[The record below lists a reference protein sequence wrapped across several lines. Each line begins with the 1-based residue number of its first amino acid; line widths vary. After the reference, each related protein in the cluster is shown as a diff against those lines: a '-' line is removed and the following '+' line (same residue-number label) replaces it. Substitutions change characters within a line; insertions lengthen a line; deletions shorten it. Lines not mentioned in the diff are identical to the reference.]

1 MDITFSVENQIIN
14 RTDNNAVVS
23 GSKNFLRAVF
33 TLSPT
38 WRTGHTITPVFRVG
52 DKPYTPEMKNGRFL
66 DDENSCIVPP
76 EVLAS
81 AGVFFVS
88 IFDETDNVRI
98 TANES
103 PVRVIQSGYNTA
115 EPSLTPTP
123 TVYDEILRSLGD
135 IRNKI
140 VPPDWRQNDSEK
152 PDYIKNRP
160 FYKEQTAVDYVT
172 LYAIN
177 MDADLQMGFYGKRIG
192 LSVGQTYSVDIV
204 SDTGETTTV
213 DCECVNGAEGFEMPN
228 AVIPILVHDSDVVIY
243 DGVSIGANGSPVVAD
258 NAVYVLGY
266 NIASATV
273 HGLKSIDEVIHKIP
287 NAFLDVDNTF
297 DANSQ
302 KPQSGKAVKQILDD
316 TINNVLN
323 TPIETDRIADAA
335 VISDKISDGA
345 VGTTKIQQNAVTN
358 EKIADASVSHSKLQE
373 GIVRGKNLEKPIS
386 LESIDISTAT
396 EVISPRTTASEDA
409 AHPNKRTYFTKMVL
423 FGELVP
429 TEKSEQT
436 LTLFYDRPSNV
447 ILNVP
452 VEFSG
457 EYKTEFYFC
466 IELGMNR
473 MLKAECT
480 VVEKNSEMAYE
491 SKYYTTGWILSDMR
505 YGYLD
510 NMKLKFGDSA
520 TQKFEPGTNIQVY
533 GVTSK

>member
-1 MDITFSVENQIIN
+1 MKITQLPEATAVTDSDIAVIVQDGETRQIP
-14 RTDNNAVVS
+14 RT
-23 GSKNFLRAVF
+23 L
-33 TLSPT
+33 L
-38 WRTGHTITPVFRVG
+38 
-52 DKPYTPEMKNGRFL
+52 
-66 DDENSCIVPP
+66 VPP
-76 EVLAS
+76 S
-81 AGVFFVS
+81 VS
-88 IFDETDNVRI
+88 
-98 TANES
+98 
-103 PVRVIQSGYNTA
+103 
-115 EPSLTPTP
+115 
-123 TVYDEILRSLGD
+123 
-135 IRNKI
+135 
-140 VPPDWRQNDSEK
+140 PDWLQNDSEK

-172 LYAIN
+172 LYASN
-177 MDADLQMGFYGKRIG
+177 MDADLQVGFYGRRIG
-192 LSVGQTYSVDIV
+192 LAVGQTYSVDIV

-213 DCECVNGAEGFEMPN
+213 DCECVNGAEDFEMPN

-243 DGVSIGANGSPVVAD
+243 DGVSIGANGSTVVAD

-287 NAFLDVDNTF
+287 NVFLDVDNTF

-335 VISDKISDGA
+335 VVSDKIADGA
-345 VGTTKIQQNAVTN
+345 VGTTKIQTSAVTV
-358 EKIADASVSHSKLQE
+358 EKIADASISHSKLQD
-373 GIVRGKNLEKPIS
+373 GIVRGKNIEQPIL

-436 LTLFYDRPSNV
+436 LTLFYGYPSNV

-457 EYKTEFYFC
+457 DYKTEFYFC
-466 IELGMNR
+466 IELGMNQ

-480 VVEKNSEMAYE
+480 VIEKNGEIAYE
-491 SKYYTTGWILSDMR
+491 SKYYTMGWILSNMR
-505 YGYLD
+505 YGYLYD
-510 NMKLKFGDSA
+510 MKLKFGDSA